1 METRASYILVGI
13 FVLGLL
19 GAAVSTAL
27 WLVRPRAETAMYFVV
42 RFGEDVTGLRTGG
55 DVRFHGVRVGEV
67 SSIRIDA
74 ETEAIEVKLRV
85 EEGTPIRQNTVARL
99 QSQGITGATFIQLQR
114 AKDSVAGAG
123 DALVAGTSEAPF
135 PEIESELSELQ
146 AVFKEFPLVLGE
158 IKAAATQVAQLL
170 NDKNLDSISKSLEN
184 LSRITNDLTAQ
195 TGAISGVFVKV
206 ESTLETAEE
215 TLVSIGQLSRKI
227 DTAIDEVTR
236 GVNAFEKMTT
246 EVDAFVEENRGPV
259 ADFTATGLYEM
270 TQFLIDA
277 RELIQTLNRVSAR
290 LESDPARF
298 LFGDPH
304 GGVQAQ

>member
-184 LSRITNDLTAQ
+184 LSRITDDLTAQ

>member
-13 FVLGLL
+13 CVLGLL
-19 GAAVSTAL
+19 GAGVAIAL
-27 WLVRPRAETAMYFVV
+27 WLARPQVETALYYMA
-42 RFGEDVTGLRTGG
+42 RFDEDVTGLRTGG

-67 SSIRIDA
+67 ASIRIDA
-74 ETEAIEVKLRV
+74 ETEQIEVKLQV
-85 EEGTPIRQNTVARL
+85 EEGTPIRQSTVARL

-114 AKDSVAGAG
+114 AKDSVAGAD
-123 DALVAGTSEAPF
+123 DALVAGTSGAPF

-146 AVFKEFPLVLGE
+146 AVFKEFPVVLGE

-170 NDKNLDSISKSLEN
+170 NDRNLESISKSLEN
-184 LSRITNDLTAQ
+184 LNRITDDLASQ
-195 TGAISGVFVKV
+195 TGAISGVFVKL
-206 ESTLETAEE
+206 ESTLDTAEE
-215 TLVSIGQLSRKI
+215 TLVAIGQLSGKI
-227 DTAIDEVTR
+227 DTAIDEVTK

-277 RELIQTLNRVSAR
+277 RELLQTLNRVSVR

-298 LFGDPH
+298 LFGDTL
-304 GGVQAQ
+304 GGVKAQ

>member
-184 LSRITNDLTAQ
+184 LSRITDDLTAQ

-236 GVNAFEKMTT
+236 GINAFEKMTT